1 MGNRKKKAVLGAILM
16 GGIIVVPRIVSAA
29 KAYVGPGTLDGKKT
43 EANEFLDPTSVVKL
57 GKDGSDVEFTTFKG
71 RNWAIYGDD
80 AGAKSN
86 DVHVDLVVTGRNIK
100 SDAVMAYDGANVTVG
115 SDTTEKMTIETSVNK
130 DAVRSITSNP
140 SKYKAPHLTL
150 KAKEISITS
159 NKEACGALYVQHTTQ
174 YETVPEDVASIALV
188 ADTIKLTAAG
198 AADTAIYGFANG
210 KIDITGDTM
219 ITAPTAIDVRE
230 NSIVNINVDGAHT
243 TVIHGDIQ
251 FETLDKATEG
261 KVDKS
266 LVNSY
271 INLNLSGSKSSWTG
285 CAYQKDG
292 QGVENLAAPDS
303 GNPFYGPISGFSLSL
318 SKGAHWNVTGDSFV
332 NRVHSTDGIIN
343 LGDGA
348 KKIIVDNVYGTSL
361 TVNTESLDHTM
372 TIKKKSD
379 ETDLTVHGTG
389 GMADDIQKD
398 HTVAQKLADITRNEK
413 GISVANHV
421 TTAEGVLAGS
431 YKLEVVD
438 GKVQMP
444 QPPKEKDASDKKDIN
459 PKGDTDASK
468 PDDAVKP
475 KDGTD
480 SGKTDEQPPKETGS
494 SDKGNLNP
502 KGDTDASKPDD
513 AVKPKDGTDSG
524 KTDEQP
530 PKDTGSG
537 DKADADP
544 KADTDAPKPDDSVK
558 PKDGTDS
565 GKTDEQPP
573 KDTGSG
579 DKADA
584 NPKADTDASKPD
596 DAVKPKDG
604 TDKTD
609 PGKTDE
615 QPPKD
620 TGSGDKADT
629 DPKTDK
635 DAHKTDDTK
644 HEDGTSGTDS
654 GKTDESGADSSKHNA
669 TDGKVK
675 LTYTPNK
682 TNVAIASL
690 AAMNLMTWRQENND
704 MYKRL
709 GELRDSKGQQGLW
722 VRMVRGQIKYGVRSM
737 KNQYSYYQVGWDTKV
752 GSNWTVG
759 AAYSKTDGTTSFYR
773 GTADNDHDGAAI
785 YGSYLADDG
794 SFIDL
799 IAKYTH
805 IDTDYETFHGA
816 GSASYDNDAFSV
828 SAEYGKR
835 FHGKGGLWI
844 EPQAELT
851 YGRVSAADFLTKN
864 GVKVYSD
871 SAGSLVGRLGM
882 VLGRDI
888 KAGHLYA
895 KASYLYDFD
904 GDTITNMTYK
914 GAKERFSDDIGGGW
928 WEVGIGANLNLNKA
942 TYLYIDAEK
951 TCGGNV
957 AAPWQWSLG
966 VRYSF

>member
-130 DAVRSITSNP
+130 DAVRSITSIP

-159 NKEACGALYVQHTTQ
+159 NRESCGALYVQHTTQ
-174 YETVPEDVASIALV
+174 YETVPEDVASIAVV

-292 QGVENLAAPDS
+292 QGAENLAAPDS

-444 QPPKEKDASDKKDIN
+444 QPPKEKDASDKEDIN

-468 PDDAVKP
+468 PDDA
-475 KDGTD
+475 
-480 SGKTDEQPPKETGS
+480 
-494 SDKGNLNP
+494 
-502 KGDTDASKPDD
+502 
-513 AVKPKDGTDSG
+513 
-524 KTDEQP
+524 
-530 PKDTGSG
+530 
-537 DKADADP
+537 
-544 KADTDAPKPDDSVK
+544 VK

>member
-444 QPPKEKDASDKKDIN
+444 QPPKEKDASDKEDIN

-468 PDDAVKP
+468 PDDA
-475 KDGTD
+475 
-480 SGKTDEQPPKETGS
+480 
-494 SDKGNLNP
+494 
-502 KGDTDASKPDD
+502 
-513 AVKPKDGTDSG
+513 
-524 KTDEQP
+524 
-530 PKDTGSG
+530 
-537 DKADADP
+537 
-544 KADTDAPKPDDSVK
+544 VK

-709 GELRDSKGQQGLW
+709 GELRDSKGQQGFW

>member
-1 MGNRKKKAVLGAILM
+1 MQIFEEVIYKMGNRKKKAVLGAILM

-431 YKLEVVD
+431 YQLEVVD

-444 QPPKEKDASDKKDIN
+444 QPPKEKDASDKEDIN

-513 AVKPKDGTDSG
+513 A
-524 KTDEQP
+524 
-530 PKDTGSG
+530 
-537 DKADADP
+537 
-544 KADTDAPKPDDSVK
+544 VK

>member
-444 QPPKEKDASDKKDIN
+444 QPPKEKDASDKEDIN

-475 KDGTD
+475 KD
-480 SGKTDEQPPKETGS
+480 
-494 SDKGNLNP
+494 
-502 KGDTDASKPDD
+502 
-513 AVKPKDGTDSG
+513 
-524 KTDEQP
+524 
-530 PKDTGSG
+530 
-537 DKADADP
+537 
-544 KADTDAPKPDDSVK
+544 
-558 PKDGTDS
+558 
-565 GKTDEQPP
+565 
-573 KDTGSG
+573 
-579 DKADA
+579 
-584 NPKADTDASKPD
+584 
-596 DAVKPKDG
+596 
-604 TDKTD
+604 
-609 PGKTDE
+609 
-615 QPPKD
+615 
-620 TGSGDKADT
+620 
-629 DPKTDK
+629 
-635 DAHKTDDTK
+635 
-644 HEDGTSGTDS
+644 GTDS

-851 YGRVSAADFLTKN
+851 YGHVSAADFLTKN

>member
-1 MGNRKKKAVLGAILM
+1 MQIFEEVIYKMGNRKKKAVLGAILM

-444 QPPKEKDASDKKDIN
+444 QPPKEKDASDKEDIK

-480 SGKTDEQPPKETGS
+480 SGKTE
-494 SDKGNLNP
+494 
-502 KGDTDASKPDD
+502 
-513 AVKPKDGTDSG
+513 
-524 KTDEQP
+524 
-530 PKDTGSG
+530 
-537 DKADADP
+537 
-544 KADTDAPKPDDSVK
+544 
-558 PKDGTDS
+558 
-565 GKTDEQPP
+565 EQPP

>member
-100 SDAVMAYDGANVTVG
+100 SDAIMAYDGANVTVG

-444 QPPKEKDASDKKDIN
+444 QPPKEKDASDKEDIN

-480 SGKTDEQPPKETGS
+480 S
-494 SDKGNLNP
+494 
-502 KGDTDASKPDD
+502 
-513 AVKPKDGTDSG
+513 
-524 KTDEQP
+524 
-530 PKDTGSG
+530 
-537 DKADADP
+537 
-544 KADTDAPKPDDSVK
+544 
-558 PKDGTDS
+558 
-565 GKTDEQPP
+565 
-573 KDTGSG
+573 
-579 DKADA
+579 
-584 NPKADTDASKPD
+584 
-596 DAVKPKDG
+596 
-604 TDKTD
+604 
-609 PGKTDE
+609 GKTDE

>member
-444 QPPKEKDASDKKDIN
+444 QPPKEKDASDKEDIN
-459 PKGDTDASK
+459 PKG
-468 PDDAVKP
+468 
-475 KDGTD
+475 
-480 SGKTDEQPPKETGS
+480 
-494 SDKGNLNP
+494 
-502 KGDTDASKPDD
+502 
-513 AVKPKDGTDSG
+513 
-524 KTDEQP
+524 
-530 PKDTGSG
+530 
-537 DKADADP
+537 
-544 KADTDAPKPDDSVK
+544 
-558 PKDGTDS
+558 
-565 GKTDEQPP
+565 
-573 KDTGSG
+573 
-579 DKADA
+579 
-584 NPKADTDASKPD
+584 DTDASKPD

-957 AAPWQWSLG
+957 EAPWQWSLG

>member
-444 QPPKEKDASDKKDIN
+444 QPPKEKDASDKEDIN

-468 PDDAVKP
+468 PDDA
-475 KDGTD
+475 
-480 SGKTDEQPPKETGS
+480 
-494 SDKGNLNP
+494 
-502 KGDTDASKPDD
+502 
-513 AVKPKDGTDSG
+513 
-524 KTDEQP
+524 
-530 PKDTGSG
+530 
-537 DKADADP
+537 
-544 KADTDAPKPDDSVK
+544 VK

-928 WEVGIGANLNLNKA
+928 WEVGIGALTKQRISTLMLKRH
-942 TYLYIDAEK
+942 
-951 TCGGNV
+951 
-957 AAPWQWSLG
+957 AAAM
-966 VRYSF
+966 

>member
-444 QPPKEKDASDKKDIN
+444 QPPKEKDASDKEDIN

-480 SGKTDEQPPKETGS
+480 SGKTDEQPPKE
-494 SDKGNLNP
+494 
-502 KGDTDASKPDD
+502 
-513 AVKPKDGTDSG
+513 
-524 KTDEQP
+524 
-530 PKDTGSG
+530 
-537 DKADADP
+537 
-544 KADTDAPKPDDSVK
+544 
-558 PKDGTDS
+558 
-565 GKTDEQPP
+565 
-573 KDTGSG
+573 
-579 DKADA
+579 
-584 NPKADTDASKPD
+584 
-596 DAVKPKDG
+596 
-604 TDKTD
+604 
-609 PGKTDE
+609 
-615 QPPKD
+615 

>member
-1 MGNRKKKAVLGAILM
+1 MQIFEEVIYKMGNRKKKAVLGAILM

-444 QPPKEKDASDKKDIN
+444 QPPKEKDASDKEDIN

-513 AVKPKDGTDSG
+513 A
-524 KTDEQP
+524 
-530 PKDTGSG
+530 
-537 DKADADP
+537 
-544 KADTDAPKPDDSVK
+544 VK

>member
-115 SDTTEKMTIETSVNK
+115 SDTTEKMTIETSVKK
-130 DAVRSITSNP
+130 DAVRSITSIP

-159 NKEACGALYVQHTTQ
+159 NREACGALYVQHTTQ

-292 QGVENLAAPDS
+292 QGAENLAAPDS

-444 QPPKEKDASDKKDIN
+444 QPPKEKDASDKEDIN

-480 SGKTDEQPPKETGS
+480 SGKTDEQPPKDTGS
-494 SDKGNLNP
+494 GDKGNLNP

-544 KADTDAPKPDDSVK
+544 KADTDA
-558 PKDGTDS
+558 
-565 GKTDEQPP
+565 
-573 KDTGSG
+573 
-579 DKADA
+579 
-584 NPKADTDASKPD
+584 SKPD

-620 TGSGDKADT
+620 TGSGDKADA
-629 DPKTDK
+629 DPKADK

>member
-115 SDTTEKMTIETSVNK
+115 SDTTEKMIIETSVNK
-130 DAVRSITSNP
+130 DAVRSITSIP

-159 NKEACGALYVQHTTQ
+159 NKESCGALYVQHTTQ
-174 YETVPEDVASIALV
+174 YETVPEDVASIAVV

-271 INLNLSGSKSSWTG
+271 INLNLSGSKSFWTG

-292 QGVENLAAPDS
+292 QGAENLAAPDS

-444 QPPKEKDASDKKDIN
+444 QPPKEKDASDKEDIN
-459 PKGDTDASK
+459 PKGDTDA
-468 PDDAVKP
+468 P
-475 KDGTD
+475 KT
-480 SGKTDEQPPKETGS
+480 
-494 SDKGNLNP
+494 
-502 KGDTDASKPDD
+502 DD

-537 DKADADP
+537 DKADAD
-544 KADTDAPKPDDSVK
+544 
-558 PKDGTDS
+558 
-565 GKTDEQPP
+565 
-573 KDTGSG
+573 
-579 DKADA
+579 
-584 NPKADTDASKPD
+584 PKADTDASKPD

-620 TGSGDKADT
+620 TGSGDKADA

-942 TYLYIDAEK
+942 TYLYIEAEK

>member
-43 EANEFLDPTSVVKL
+43 AANEFLDPTSVVKL
-57 GKDGSDVEFTTFKG
+57 GKDGSDVEFTTLKG

-444 QPPKEKDASDKKDIN
+444 QPPKEKDASDKEDIN

-480 SGKTDEQPPKETGS
+480 S
-494 SDKGNLNP
+494 
-502 KGDTDASKPDD
+502 
-513 AVKPKDGTDSG
+513 
-524 KTDEQP
+524 
-530 PKDTGSG
+530 
-537 DKADADP
+537 
-544 KADTDAPKPDDSVK
+544 
-558 PKDGTDS
+558 
-565 GKTDEQPP
+565 
-573 KDTGSG
+573 
-579 DKADA
+579 
-584 NPKADTDASKPD
+584 
-596 DAVKPKDG
+596 
-604 TDKTD
+604 
-609 PGKTDE
+609 GKTDE

>member
-444 QPPKEKDASDKKDIN
+444 QPPKEKDASDKEDIN

-468 PDDAVKP
+468 PDDA
-475 KDGTD
+475 
-480 SGKTDEQPPKETGS
+480 
-494 SDKGNLNP
+494 
-502 KGDTDASKPDD
+502 
-513 AVKPKDGTDSG
+513 
-524 KTDEQP
+524 
-530 PKDTGSG
+530 
-537 DKADADP
+537 
-544 KADTDAPKPDDSVK
+544 VK

-888 KAGHLYA
+888 KGGHLYA

>member
-444 QPPKEKDASDKKDIN
+444 QPPKEKDASDKEDIN

-468 PDDAVKP
+468 PDDA
-475 KDGTD
+475 
-480 SGKTDEQPPKETGS
+480 
-494 SDKGNLNP
+494 
-502 KGDTDASKPDD
+502 
-513 AVKPKDGTDSG
+513 
-524 KTDEQP
+524 
-530 PKDTGSG
+530 
-537 DKADADP
+537 
-544 KADTDAPKPDDSVK
+544 VK

-709 GELRDSKGQQGLW
+709 GELRDSNGQQGLW

>member
-115 SDTTEKMTIETSVNK
+115 SDTTEKMTIETSVKK
-130 DAVRSITSNP
+130 DAVRSITSIP

-159 NKEACGALYVQHTTQ
+159 NREACGALYVQHTTQ

-292 QGVENLAAPDS
+292 QGAENLAAPDS

-444 QPPKEKDASDKKDIN
+444 QPPKEKDASDKEDIN

-480 SGKTDEQPPKETGS
+480 SGKTDEQPPKDTGSGDKGNLNPKGDTDAPKPDDAVKPKDGTDSGKADEQPPKETGS

-544 KADTDAPKPDDSVK
+544 KA
-558 PKDGTDS
+558 
-565 GKTDEQPP
+565 
-573 KDTGSG
+573 
-579 DKADA
+579 
-584 NPKADTDASKPD
+584 
-596 DAVKPKDG
+596 
-604 TDKTD
+604 
-609 PGKTDE
+609 
-615 QPPKD
+615 
-620 TGSGDKADT
+620 
-629 DPKTDK
+629 DK

>member
-444 QPPKEKDASDKKDIN
+444 QPPKEKDASDKEDIN

-494 SDKGNLNP
+494 
-502 KGDTDASKPDD
+502 
-513 AVKPKDGTDSG
+513 
-524 KTDEQP
+524 
-530 PKDTGSG
+530 G
-537 DKADADP
+537 DK
-544 KADTDAPKPDDSVK
+544 
-558 PKDGTDS
+558 
-565 GKTDEQPP
+565 E
-573 KDTGSG
+573 
-579 DKADA
+579 DA

-928 WEVGIGANLNLNKA
+928 WEVGIGANLNLNNEM
-942 TYLYIDAEK
+942 YPLYWTPSKEGTFCVIRL
-951 TCGGNV
+951 NL
-957 AAPWQWSLG
+957 S
-966 VRYSF
+966 

>member
-1 MGNRKKKAVLGAILM
+1 MGNRKKKAVLGAMLM

-115 SDTTEKMTIETSVNK
+115 SDTTEKMTIETSVIK

-292 QGVENLAAPDS
+292 QGAENLAAPDS

-444 QPPKEKDASDKKDIN
+444 QPPKEKDASDKEDIN
-459 PKGDTDASK
+459 PKGDTDAPK
-468 PDDAVKP
+468 TDDAVKP

-480 SGKTDEQPPKETGS
+480 SS
-494 SDKGNLNP
+494 
-502 KGDTDASKPDD
+502 
-513 AVKPKDGTDSG
+513 

-544 KADTDAPKPDDSVK
+544 KADTDAF
-558 PKDGTDS
+558 
-565 GKTDEQPP
+565 
-573 KDTGSG
+573 
-579 DKADA
+579 
-584 NPKADTDASKPD
+584 KPD

-615 QPPKD
+615 QPLKD
-620 TGSGDKADT
+620 TGSGDKADA

>member
-444 QPPKEKDASDKKDIN
+444 QPPKEKDASDKEDIN

-513 AVKPKDGTDSG
+513 AVKPKDGTD
-524 KTDEQP
+524 
-530 PKDTGSG
+530 
-537 DKADADP
+537 
-544 KADTDAPKPDDSVK
+544 
-558 PKDGTDS
+558 
-565 GKTDEQPP
+565 
-573 KDTGSG
+573 
-579 DKADA
+579 
-584 NPKADTDASKPD
+584 
-596 DAVKPKDG
+596 
-604 TDKTD
+604 KTD

-629 DPKTDK
+629 DLKTDK

>member
-115 SDTTEKMTIETSVNK
+115 SDTTEKMTIETSVKK

-292 QGVENLAAPDS
+292 QGAENLAAPDS

-444 QPPKEKDASDKKDIN
+444 QPPKEKDASDKEDIN

-468 PDDAVKP
+468 PDDA
-475 KDGTD
+475 
-480 SGKTDEQPPKETGS
+480 
-494 SDKGNLNP
+494 
-502 KGDTDASKPDD
+502 
-513 AVKPKDGTDSG
+513 
-524 KTDEQP
+524 
-530 PKDTGSG
+530 
-537 DKADADP
+537 
-544 KADTDAPKPDDSVK
+544 VK

>member
-29 KAYVGPGTLDGKKT
+29 NVYVGPGTLDGKKT
-43 EANEFLDPTSVVKL
+43 EAKEFPDPTSVVKL

-80 AGAKSN
+80 ADAKSN

-100 SDAVMAYDGANVTVG
+100 SDAVMAYDGADVTVG

-130 DAVRSITSNP
+130 DAVRSITSIP

-159 NKEACGALYVQHTTQ
+159 NREACGALYVQHTTQ

-292 QGVENLAAPDS
+292 QGAENLAAPDS

-444 QPPKEKDASDKKDIN
+444 QPPKEKDASDKEDINPKGDTDAPKTDDAVKPKDGTDSGKTDEQPPKDTGSSDKGDIN

-480 SGKTDEQPPKETGS
+480 SGKTDEQPPKDTGS
-494 SDKGNLNP
+494 SDKGDINP

-537 DKADADP
+537 DKEDA
-544 KADTDAPKPDDSVK
+544 
-558 PKDGTDS
+558 
-565 GKTDEQPP
+565 
-573 KDTGSG
+573 
-579 DKADA
+579 
-584 NPKADTDASKPD
+584 
-596 DAVKPKDG
+596 
-604 TDKTD
+604 
-609 PGKTDE
+609 
-615 QPPKD
+615 
-620 TGSGDKADT
+620 

>member
-130 DAVRSITSNP
+130 DAVRSITSIP

-159 NKEACGALYVQHTTQ
+159 NRESCGALYVQHTTQ
-174 YETVPEDVASIALV
+174 YETVPEDVASIAVV

-292 QGVENLAAPDS
+292 QGAENLAAPDS

-444 QPPKEKDASDKKDIN
+444 QPPKEKDASDKEDIN
-459 PKGDTDASK
+459 PKGDTDAPK
-468 PDDAVKP
+468 TDDAVKP

-494 SDKGNLNP
+494 SDKEDINP
-502 KGDTDASKPDD
+502 KGDTDAPKTDD

-537 DKADADP
+537 DKADAD
-544 KADTDAPKPDDSVK
+544 
-558 PKDGTDS
+558 
-565 GKTDEQPP
+565 
-573 KDTGSG
+573 
-579 DKADA
+579 
-584 NPKADTDASKPD
+584 PKADTDASKPD

-620 TGSGDKADT
+620 TGSGDKEDA

>member
-198 AADTAIYGFANG
+198 ATDTAIYGFANG

-444 QPPKEKDASDKKDIN
+444 QPPKEKDASDKEDIN

-468 PDDAVKP
+468 PDDA
-475 KDGTD
+475 
-480 SGKTDEQPPKETGS
+480 
-494 SDKGNLNP
+494 
-502 KGDTDASKPDD
+502 
-513 AVKPKDGTDSG
+513 
-524 KTDEQP
+524 
-530 PKDTGSG
+530 
-537 DKADADP
+537 
-544 KADTDAPKPDDSVK
+544 VK

>member
-444 QPPKEKDASDKKDIN
+444 QPPKEKDASDKDDIN

-468 PDDAVKP
+468 PDDA
-475 KDGTD
+475 
-480 SGKTDEQPPKETGS
+480 
-494 SDKGNLNP
+494 
-502 KGDTDASKPDD
+502 
-513 AVKPKDGTDSG
+513 
-524 KTDEQP
+524 
-530 PKDTGSG
+530 
-537 DKADADP
+537 
-544 KADTDAPKPDDSVK
+544 VK

-644 HEDGTSGTDS
+644 HEDGTSATDS

>member
-332 NRVHSTDGIIN
+332 NRVQSTDGIIN

-444 QPPKEKDASDKKDIN
+444 QPPKEKDASDKEDI
-459 PKGDTDASK
+459 
-468 PDDAVKP
+468 
-475 KDGTD
+475 
-480 SGKTDEQPPKETGS
+480 
-494 SDKGNLNP
+494 NP

>member
-444 QPPKEKDASDKKDIN
+444 QPPKEKDASDKEDIN

-480 SGKTDEQPPKETGS
+480 S
-494 SDKGNLNP
+494 
-502 KGDTDASKPDD
+502 
-513 AVKPKDGTDSG
+513 
-524 KTDEQP
+524 
-530 PKDTGSG
+530 
-537 DKADADP
+537 
-544 KADTDAPKPDDSVK
+544 
-558 PKDGTDS
+558 
-565 GKTDEQPP
+565 
-573 KDTGSG
+573 
-579 DKADA
+579 
-584 NPKADTDASKPD
+584 
-596 DAVKPKDG
+596 
-604 TDKTD
+604 
-609 PGKTDE
+609 GKTDE

-895 KASYLYDFD
+895 KVSYLYDFD

>member
-29 KAYVGPGTLDGKKT
+29 NVYVGPGTLDGKKT
-43 EANEFLDPTSVVKL
+43 EAKEFPDPTSVVKL

-80 AGAKSN
+80 ADAKSN

-100 SDAVMAYDGANVTVG
+100 SDAVMAYDGADVTVG

-130 DAVRSITSNP
+130 DAVRSITSIP

-159 NKEACGALYVQHTTQ
+159 NREACGALYVQHTTQ

-292 QGVENLAAPDS
+292 QGAENLAAPDS

-444 QPPKEKDASDKKDIN
+444 HPPKEKDASDKEDIN
-459 PKGDTDASK
+459 PKGDTDA
-468 PDDAVKP
+468 P
-475 KDGTD
+475 KT
-480 SGKTDEQPPKETGS
+480 
-494 SDKGNLNP
+494 
-502 KGDTDASKPDD
+502 DD

-544 KADTDAPKPDDSVK
+544 KADTDASKTDDAVK

-584 NPKADTDASKPD
+584 
-596 DAVKPKDG
+596 
-604 TDKTD
+604 
-609 PGKTDE
+609 
-615 QPPKD
+615 
-620 TGSGDKADT
+620 

>member
-444 QPPKEKDASDKKDIN
+444 QPPKEKDASDKEDI
-459 PKGDTDASK
+459 
-468 PDDAVKP
+468 
-475 KDGTD
+475 
-480 SGKTDEQPPKETGS
+480 
-494 SDKGNLNP
+494 NP

-709 GELRDSKGQQGLW
+709 GELHDSKGQQGLW

>member
-29 KAYVGPGTLDGKKT
+29 NVYVGPGTLDGKKT
-43 EANEFLDPTSVVKL
+43 EAKEFPDPTSVVKL

-80 AGAKSN
+80 ADAKSN

-100 SDAVMAYDGANVTVG
+100 SDAVMAYDGADVTVG

-130 DAVRSITSNP
+130 DAVRSITSIP

-159 NKEACGALYVQHTTQ
+159 NREACGALYVQHTTQ

-292 QGVENLAAPDS
+292 QGAENLAAPDS

-444 QPPKEKDASDKKDIN
+444 QPPKEKDASDKEDIN
-459 PKGDTDASK
+459 PKGDTDA
-468 PDDAVKP
+468 P
-475 KDGTD
+475 KT
-480 SGKTDEQPPKETGS
+480 
-494 SDKGNLNP
+494 
-502 KGDTDASKPDD
+502 DD

-537 DKADADP
+537 DKADA
-544 KADTDAPKPDDSVK
+544 
-558 PKDGTDS
+558 
-565 GKTDEQPP
+565 
-573 KDTGSG
+573 
-579 DKADA
+579 
-584 NPKADTDASKPD
+584 
-596 DAVKPKDG
+596 
-604 TDKTD
+604 
-609 PGKTDE
+609 
-615 QPPKD
+615 
-620 TGSGDKADT
+620 

>member
-29 KAYVGPGTLDGKKT
+29 NVYVGPGTLDGKKT
-43 EANEFLDPTSVVKL
+43 EAKEFPDPTSVVKL

-80 AGAKSN
+80 ADAKSN

-100 SDAVMAYDGANVTVG
+100 SDAVMAYDGADVTVG

-130 DAVRSITSNP
+130 DAVRSITSIP
-140 SKYKAPHLTL
+140 SKYKVPHLTL

-159 NKEACGALYVQHTTQ
+159 NREACGALYVQHTTQ

-292 QGVENLAAPDS
+292 QGAENLAAPDS

-444 QPPKEKDASDKKDIN
+444 HPPKEKDASDKEDIN
-459 PKGDTDASK
+459 PKGDTDA
-468 PDDAVKP
+468 P
-475 KDGTD
+475 KT
-480 SGKTDEQPPKETGS
+480 
-494 SDKGNLNP
+494 
-502 KGDTDASKPDD
+502 DD

-537 DKADADP
+537 DKADA
-544 KADTDAPKPDDSVK
+544 
-558 PKDGTDS
+558 
-565 GKTDEQPP
+565 
-573 KDTGSG
+573 
-579 DKADA
+579 
-584 NPKADTDASKPD
+584 
-596 DAVKPKDG
+596 
-604 TDKTD
+604 
-609 PGKTDE
+609 
-615 QPPKD
+615 
-620 TGSGDKADT
+620 

>member
-115 SDTTEKMTIETSVNK
+115 SDTTEKMTIETSVKK
-130 DAVRSITSNP
+130 DAVRSITSIP

-159 NKEACGALYVQHTTQ
+159 NREACGALYVQHTTQ

-292 QGVENLAAPDS
+292 QGAENLAAPDS

-444 QPPKEKDASDKKDIN
+444 QPPKEKDASDKEDIN

-480 SGKTDEQPPKETGS
+480 SGKADEQPPKETGS

-544 KADTDAPKPDDSVK
+544 KA
-558 PKDGTDS
+558 
-565 GKTDEQPP
+565 
-573 KDTGSG
+573 
-579 DKADA
+579 
-584 NPKADTDASKPD
+584 
-596 DAVKPKDG
+596 
-604 TDKTD
+604 
-609 PGKTDE
+609 
-615 QPPKD
+615 
-620 TGSGDKADT
+620 
-629 DPKTDK
+629 DK

>member
-444 QPPKEKDASDKKDIN
+444 QPPKEKDASDKEDIN
-459 PKGDTDASK
+459 PKGDTDAS
-468 PDDAVKP
+468 
-475 KDGTD
+475 
-480 SGKTDEQPPKETGS
+480 
-494 SDKGNLNP
+494 
-502 KGDTDASKPDD
+502 
-513 AVKPKDGTDSG
+513 
-524 KTDEQP
+524 
-530 PKDTGSG
+530 
-537 DKADADP
+537 
-544 KADTDAPKPDDSVK
+544 KPDDSVK

>member
-444 QPPKEKDASDKKDIN
+444 QPPKEKDASDKEDIN

-480 SGKTDEQPPKETGS
+480 
-494 SDKGNLNP
+494 
-502 KGDTDASKPDD
+502 A
-513 AVKPKDGTDSG
+513 G

-537 DKADADP
+537 DK
-544 KADTDAPKPDDSVK
+544 S
-558 PKDGTDS
+558 
-565 GKTDEQPP
+565 
-573 KDTGSG
+573 
-579 DKADA
+579 
-584 NPKADTDASKPD
+584 
-596 DAVKPKDG
+596 
-604 TDKTD
+604 
-609 PGKTDE
+609 
-615 QPPKD
+615 
-620 TGSGDKADT
+620 DT

>member
-348 KKIIVDNVYGTSL
+348 KKSIVDNVYGTSL

-444 QPPKEKDASDKKDIN
+444 QPPKEKDASDKEDIN

-513 AVKPKDGTDSG
+513 A
-524 KTDEQP
+524 
-530 PKDTGSG
+530 
-537 DKADADP
+537 
-544 KADTDAPKPDDSVK
+544 VK

>member
-444 QPPKEKDASDKKDIN
+444 QPPKEKDASDKEDIN

-475 KDGTD
+475 KDGPD
-480 SGKTDEQPPKETGS
+480 SVKTE
-494 SDKGNLNP
+494 
-502 KGDTDASKPDD
+502 
-513 AVKPKDGTDSG
+513 
-524 KTDEQP
+524 EQP
-530 PKDTGSG
+530 PKDTG
-537 DKADADP
+537 A
-544 KADTDAPKPDDSVK
+544 
-558 PKDGTDS
+558 
-565 GKTDEQPP
+565 
-573 KDTGSG
+573 G

-773 GTADNDHDGAAI
+773 GTADNNHDGAAI

>member
-444 QPPKEKDASDKKDIN
+444 QPPKEKDASDKEDI
-459 PKGDTDASK
+459 
-468 PDDAVKP
+468 
-475 KDGTD
+475 
-480 SGKTDEQPPKETGS
+480 
-494 SDKGNLNP
+494 NP

-785 YGSYLADDG
+785 YGPYLADDG

>member
-1 MGNRKKKAVLGAILM
+1 
-16 GGIIVVPRIVSAA
+16 
-29 KAYVGPGTLDGKKT
+29 
-43 EANEFLDPTSVVKL
+43 
-57 GKDGSDVEFTTFKG
+57 
-71 RNWAIYGDD
+71 
-80 AGAKSN
+80 
-86 DVHVDLVVTGRNIK
+86 
-100 SDAVMAYDGANVTVG
+100 MAYDGANVTVG

-444 QPPKEKDASDKKDIN
+444 QPPKEKDASDKEDIN

-468 PDDAVKP
+468 PDDA
-475 KDGTD
+475 
-480 SGKTDEQPPKETGS
+480 
-494 SDKGNLNP
+494 
-502 KGDTDASKPDD
+502 
-513 AVKPKDGTDSG
+513 
-524 KTDEQP
+524 
-530 PKDTGSG
+530 
-537 DKADADP
+537 
-544 KADTDAPKPDDSVK
+544 VK

>member
-318 SKGAHWNVTGDSFV
+318 SKGAHWNVTDDSFV

-444 QPPKEKDASDKKDIN
+444 QPPKEKDASDKEDIN

-468 PDDAVKP
+468 PDDA
-475 KDGTD
+475 
-480 SGKTDEQPPKETGS
+480 
-494 SDKGNLNP
+494 
-502 KGDTDASKPDD
+502 
-513 AVKPKDGTDSG
+513 
-524 KTDEQP
+524 
-530 PKDTGSG
+530 
-537 DKADADP
+537 
-544 KADTDAPKPDDSVK
+544 VK